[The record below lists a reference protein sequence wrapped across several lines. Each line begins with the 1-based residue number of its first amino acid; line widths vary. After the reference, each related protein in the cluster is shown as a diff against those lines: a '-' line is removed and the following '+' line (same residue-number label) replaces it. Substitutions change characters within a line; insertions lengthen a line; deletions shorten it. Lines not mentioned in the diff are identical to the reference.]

1 MSPLLK
7 SYFCFSLNFLGIT
20 SSGVQV
26 SLIKHTQRKHESD
39 TFETAAS
46 CVPNAMITNGLFTH
60 WIHKSNSKGLISKV
74 EELFLQNGLL
84 DVFFHH
90 LVVKNHLLQYL
101 LHLLKTLV
109 CNLKCAECRE
119 QWHTSK
125 IFASTGDQHSTTV
138 VKHIISSLLCKY
150 PTTHSVLLMHEAT
163 YCAFHTTG
171 HITSR
176 YQEAGW
182 EGLVSTKAH
191 DFLFPPVSLKLLI
204 QSSIFV

>member
-1 MSPLLK
+1 MK

-26 SLIKHTQRKHESD
+26 SLIKHTQKSIHVM
-39 TFETAAS
+39 FETAAS
-46 CVPNAMITNGLFTH
+46 CRPNVITNGLFTH

-90 LVVKNHLLQYL
+90 LVVKNHLLQHL
-101 LHLLKTLV
+101 LHLLKTSV
-109 CNLKCAECRE
+109 CNWKCAKCRD

-150 PTTHSVLLMHEAT
+150 PMTHSVLLMQLRLPT
-163 YCAFHTTG
+163 
-171 HITSR
+171 
-176 YQEAGW
+176 
-182 EGLVSTKAH
+182 V
-191 DFLFPPVSLKLLI
+191 LFT
-204 QSSIFV
+204 QQGT